1 MSDLFD
7 LVTGLPVHALVVHAV
22 VVLLPLVVAGTI
34 AVAVVPRWR
43 RAYAPVVALLATAA
57 TAIIPVATQSGLALM
72 RRVGPPAGAHQ
83 ALGQQLIWF
92 ALPLT
97 LLLWGLVIADIR
109 SRRTASPASQRQL
122 VAAQVPAGPDGGSA
136 RPTASQ
142 AATSVHTGG
151 SHTPAT
157 GPARVANV
165 VAVLAVVAALAT
177 GFQVFRVGDS
187 GARSVWGD
195 VGGGSGAPHTS
206 SQAQ

>member
-34 AVAVVPRWR
+34 AVVVIPRWR

-97 LLLWGLVIADIR
+97 VLLWALVIADVR
-109 SRRTASPASQRQL
+109 SRRMTDPVGQRQP
-122 VAAQVPAGPDGGSA
+122 VAAQVPASSDGGGS
-136 RPTASQ
+136 RLTTAQ
-142 AATSVHTGG
+142 AATSVHNGG
-151 SHTPAT
+151 SHTPAA
-157 GPARVANV
+157 GPARVTNV
-165 VAVLAVVAALAT
+165 IAVLALIAALAT

-195 VGGGSGAPHTS
+195 VGTGGSAPNTS
-206 SQAQ
+206 QSQ

>member
-1 MSDLFD
+1 MSDPFD
-7 LVTGLPVHALVVHAV
+7 LVAGLPVHALVVHAV

-83 ALGQQLIWF
+83 TLGQQLIWF

-97 LLLWGLVIADIR
+97 VLLWALVIADLR
-109 SRRTASPASQRQL
+109 GRRTTVPVPPRQPVAPL
-122 VAAQVPAGPDGGSA
+122 VAAAPDGASG
-136 RPTASQ
+136 RITTAQ

-151 SHTPAT
+151 SHTPVT
-157 GPARVANV
+157 GPARVTNV
-165 VAVLAVVAALAT
+165 IAALALIAALAT
-177 GFQVFRVGDS
+177 GYQVFRVGDS

-195 VGGGSGAPHTS
+195 VGVGGGAPNTS
-206 SQAQ
+206 QPQ

>member
-34 AVAVVPRWR
+34 AVALIPRWR
-43 RAYAPVVALLATAA
+43 RPYAPVVALLATAA

-83 ALGQQLIWF
+83 TLGQQLIWF

-97 LLLWGLVIADIR
+97 VLLWALVIADVR
-109 SRRTASPASQRQL
+109 SRRVTDRVGQRQP
-122 VAAQVPAGPDGGSA
+122 VGAQVPAASNGGGS
-136 RPTASQ
+136 RLTTAQ
-142 AATSVHTGG
+142 AATSVHNGG
-151 SHTPAT
+151 SHTPAA
-157 GPARVANV
+157 GPARVTNV
-165 VAVLAVVAALAT
+165 IAVLALIAALAT

-195 VGGGSGAPHTS
+195 VGTGGGAPHTS
-206 SQAQ
+206 QAQ